1 MRKSLTQDL
10 YRYVGKRVD
19 NVFVRLRYIFFS
31 PAYRYIFNFRHAQE
45 AKFKPIK
52 LMWICFLRLC
62 MRGTGIQIPYY
73 TTIGPGLR
81 IMHFGMIIVNPNA
94 KIGKNFNIAPGV
106 LIGMSA
112 GKHAGSPVI
121 GDNVYI
127 GQNATVIGG
136 INIGNNVMIAP
147 GAFVNF
153 DVPDNSIVLGNPGKI
168 ISKDNPTFLYID
180 YPIEKRWK

>member
-1 MRKSLTQDL
+1 
-10 YRYVGKRVD
+10 
-19 NVFVRLRYIFFS
+19 
-31 PAYRYIFNFRHAQE
+31 
-45 AKFKPIK
+45 
-52 LMWICFLRLC
+52 
-62 MRGTGIQIPYY
+62 
-73 TTIGPGLR
+73 
-81 IMHFGMIIVNPNA
+81 MIIINPNT

-106 LIGMSA
+106 LIGMAA
-112 GKHAGSPVI
+112 GKHAGKSPVI

-127 GQNATVIGG
+127 GQNATVVGG

-168 ISKDNPTFLYID
+168 ISKDNPTALYID